1 MKLRNTSNRGIKIKF
16 LKLDSKVDP
25 KDRDAGEVP
34 ELTIPPNQLAEVPD
48 FQWERLKKMRPYKQ
62 HLAMGKL
69 VEEGS
74 DDYIIPGDGDPN
86 CEFCYGRGFVSVDG
100 RAGQRCQ
107 CVAKRDV
114 IANVRRIWPGYDLFR
129 APVLK
134 KRSPLRDMVD
144 KDAWITCEKNHFRS
158 HLRQVASR
166 QGANWFA
173 RVRSDTDMMAG
184 WFASAKAKSIEIFDA
199 DVSEAIARDMDI
211 QDLAEPPDL
220 LIMILGVKRARNVA
234 TPEVLMEVLSI
245 RDHVGKP
252 TWVVDQPTYC
262 IEHEVHRCNSTEV
275 LSVLQTFKRVA
286 LDAVKIIEAEI
297 DEVPDGVEDVT
308 TAPQQPRTPAQVAQ
322 GRSLFHRPATGKTTN
337 EDVNI
342 SEDD

>member
-1 MKLRNTSNRGIKIKF
+1 MKLRNTSARPIKIKF
-16 LKLDSKVDP
+16 LSLDSKIKP
-25 KDRDAGEVP
+25 EDRDVGAP
-34 ELTIPPNQLAEVPD
+34 TELALAPNQVGDVSDL
-48 FQWERLKKMRPYKQ
+48 QWDKLKLTRPYKQ
-62 HLAMGKL
+62 WLQVEKL
-69 VEEGS
+69 IELGS
-74 DDYIIPGDGDPN
+74 DARIIPGDGDAD
-86 CEFCYGRGFVSVDG
+86 CELCYGRGFVSTDS

-107 CVAKRDV
+107 CVYKRDV
-114 IANVRRIWPGYDLFR
+114 IANVRKIWPGYDLFR

-134 KRSPLRDMVD
+134 KRSVLRNAVEEDS
-144 KDAWITCEKNHFRS
+144 WITSEKPHFRS

-166 QGANWFA
+166 QGPGWFA

-245 RDHVGKP
+245 REHVGKP
-252 TWVVDQPTYC
+252 TWVVDQPSYC
-262 IEHEVHRCNSTEV
+262 IEHEAHRCNSAEV
-275 LSVLQTFKRVA
+275 LSVLETFHRVA
-286 LDAVKIIEAEI
+286 LDAVRTIEHEP
-297 DEVPDGVEDVT
+297 EPSPEGVEDT
-308 TAPQQPRTPAQVAQ
+308 TFVPTPAGAKP
-322 GRSLFHRPATGKTTN
+322 SALLFHKPATGKTTHEPIN
-337 EDVNI
+337 S